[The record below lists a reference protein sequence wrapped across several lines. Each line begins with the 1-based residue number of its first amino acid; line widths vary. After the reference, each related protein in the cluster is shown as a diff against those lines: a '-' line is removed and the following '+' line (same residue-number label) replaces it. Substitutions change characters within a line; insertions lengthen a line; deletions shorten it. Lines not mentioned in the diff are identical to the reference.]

1 MESDV
6 EIFQILEL
14 SSEAIK
20 AAIKAMV
27 LNIKKKK
34 KFIMNKQEFEKNW
47 KIQYL
52 KKTCRGWVISKALN
66 TVQNTDRVLIPTQ
79 L

>member
-6 EIFQILEL
+6 EVFQMLEL

-34 KFIMNKQEFEKNW
+34 KVHNEQAGI
-47 KIQYL
+47 
-52 KKTCRGWVISKALN
+52 
-66 TVQNTDRVLIPTQ
+66 
-79 L
+79 

>member
-6 EIFQILEL
+6 EIFQMLEL

-34 KFIMNKQEFEKNW
+34 FIMNKQEFEKN
-47 KIQYL
+47 
-52 KKTCRGWVISKALN
+52 
-66 TVQNTDRVLIPTQ
+66 
-79 L
+79 

>member
-6 EIFQILEL
+6 EIFQMLEL

-34 KFIMNKQEFEKNW
+34 FIMNKQEFSSHVLSMIFLSNM
-47 KIQYL
+47 Y
-52 KKTCRGWVISKALN
+52 IS
-66 TVQNTDRVLIPTQ
+66 I
-79 L
+79 